1 MTEESG
7 MTDSSETTH
16 FEVVVPSK
24 ADITRVD
31 RFLSELP
38 DLKLTRSRIQ
48 KLIADG
54 EVTVGGKVVTKS
66 HRVHAHDVVV
76 VGIPPAEVTDLVG
89 EDIPIDIV
97 YEDKH
102 LAIINK
108 PAGMVTHPAAGHHT
122 GTLVHGLIHHFGRL
136 ADGSDS
142 LRPGIVHRL
151 DKATSGLLVVART
164 DEVYQKLQEQMQERL
179 IKRQYLALICGHM
192 KEDSGVISLPIGRS
206 IKDRKKMAVTNVSSR
221 EAVTEYV
228 LLDRYRSYDLL
239 KVTLQTGRT
248 HQIRVHLTHLGHPV
262 FGDPEYGGREKWHKG
277 LFGPERPLTKK
288 LLATMDR
295 QALLAQK
302 LELTHPISGEKL
314 SFEVD
319 PPEDFQRVLDILG
332 EEGS

>member
-1 MTEESG
+1 MTDRENK
-7 MTDSSETTH
+7 TDSSESTH
-16 FEVVVPSK
+16 HEIVVPSE
-24 ADITRVD
+24 ADITRID

-38 DLKLTRSRIQ
+38 ELKLTRSRIQ

-54 EVTVGGKVVTKS
+54 EITVGGKVVAKNY
-66 HRVHAHDVVV
+66 RVHAHDVVV
-76 VGIPPAEVTDLVG
+76 VGVPPPEATDLVD
-89 EDIPIDIV
+89 EDIPLDVV
-97 YEDKH
+97 YEDEH

-122 GTLVHGLIHHFGRL
+122 GTLVHGLIYHFGHL

-164 DEVYQKLQEQMQERL
+164 DDAYQKLQGQMQERL

-192 KEDSGVISLPIGRS
+192 KENSGAINLPIGRS

-221 EAVTEYV
+221 EAVTEYQ

-239 KVTLQTGRT
+239 QVTLQTGRT
-248 HQIRVHLTHLGHPV
+248 HQIRVHMTHLGHPA

-288 LLATMDR
+288 LLAAMDR
-295 QALLAQK
+295 QALLAKK
-302 LELTHPISGEKL
+302 LELTHPVSGEEL

-319 PPEDFQRVLDILG
+319 PPADFQQVLDILD
-332 EEGS
+332 EEGR